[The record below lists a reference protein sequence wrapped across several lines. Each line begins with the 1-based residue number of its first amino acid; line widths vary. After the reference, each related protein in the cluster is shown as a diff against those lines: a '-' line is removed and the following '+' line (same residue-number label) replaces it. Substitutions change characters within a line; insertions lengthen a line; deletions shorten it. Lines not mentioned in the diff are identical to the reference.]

1 MYNASVTPSSS
12 ILSGLNPPQR
22 EAVETTSGPV
32 LIIAGPGS
40 GKTRVITQ
48 RIAHLIEHC
57 DVKPW
62 QIVAMTFTNKAAR
75 EMKDRLET
83 LFSGEEQHR
92 INASTFHS
100 FCAMLLRREADFL
113 SLNQDY
119 SILDDTCLLYTSP
132 SPRDRG

>member
-1 MYNASVTPSSS
+1 ME
-12 ILSGLNPPQR
+12 LNVSENLNEKQKL
-22 EAVETTSGPV
+22 AVKHTEGPL

-83 LFSGEEQHR
+83 LFYGEEQHR
-92 INASTFHS
+92 INA
-100 FCAMLLRREADFL
+100 
-113 SLNQDY
+113 
-119 SILDDTCLLYTSP
+119 
-132 SPRDRG
+132 